1 MNIELFKTIAKRN
14 PTILFIIFSIIT
26 LGIYPLFWVIS
37 RKKIINQ
44 LTESKITES
53 LPTIMII
60 AYILGSF
67 LQVYGAS
74 QGQEGVTAIG
84 GLSNIIYYVLW
95 IVISFQMKNVLKEF
109 SDKNEMKISYNGFFT
124 FLFTFAYI
132 NYKLNEN
139 IDYIAQNSIVDKEE
153 TTTSDKEITSE
164 KTPESPNSIV
174 DKEETPTSVKETTSE
189 KTPDSPEDR
198 LQKLG
203 DMKEKGLINEDE
215 FNSKKEVILK
225 EM

>member
-1 MNIELFKTIAKRN
+1 MNIELFKTITKRN
-14 PTILFIIFSIIT
+14 PTILFIIFSVIT
-26 LGIYPLFWVIS
+26 FSIYPWFWVFS

-53 LPTIMII
+53 LPAIMII
-60 AYILGSF
+60 AAILGSF
-67 LQVYGAS
+67 LQGYGAS
-74 QGQEGVTAIG
+74 QGQQGATSIG
-84 GLSNIIYYVLW
+84 GLLNVVYFVLW

-124 FLFTFAYI
+124 FLLTFMYI

-139 IDYIAQNSIVDKEE
+139 IDYIAQ
-153 TTTSDKEITSE
+153 
-164 KTPESPNSIV
+164 NSIV